1 MFIFY
6 TMWSIACLM
15 CRYAE
20 LCGNKTIVSF
30 KFLEKE
36 GNNYDYYFTINDQN
50 EILGMYSE

>member
-1 MFIFY
+1 
-6 TMWSIACLM
+6 MWSIACLM